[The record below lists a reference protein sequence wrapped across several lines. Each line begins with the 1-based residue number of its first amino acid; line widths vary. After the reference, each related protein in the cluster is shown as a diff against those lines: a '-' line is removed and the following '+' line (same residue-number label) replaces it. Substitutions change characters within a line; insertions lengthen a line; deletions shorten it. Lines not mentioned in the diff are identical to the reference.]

1 MTQAAGMLRLLSKS
15 VVSVSTK
22 LSIAAVLGLAG
33 LSLLPHDAVSRM
45 SAATRAAPIE
55 VVPTKPVL
63 LADDAPGEPA
73 IQLAARR
80 SRPRPEPAPAGA
92 SEPSSAHKNSAIA
105 PGPERREAG
114 EKDKRS
120 GSAPTPEPTKMPPPA
135 PDGKSEAAQ
144 AEPPKPEVWSDAE
157 MIAGLR
163 ECVRLLAPIAA
174 EVEISQPVKQDV
186 CGT

>member
-45 SAATRAAPIE
+45 SAATRTAPIE

-73 IQLAARR
+73 FQLAARR
-80 SRPRPEPAPAGA
+80 SRLRPEP
-92 SEPSSAHKNSAIA
+92 EPEAMAQVQSPGHK
-105 PGPERREAG
+105 
-114 EKDKRS
+114 
-120 GSAPTPEPTKMPPPA
+120 T
-135 PDGKSEAAQ
+135 
-144 AEPPKPEVWSDAE
+144 
-157 MIAGLR
+157 
-163 ECVRLLAPIAA
+163 
-174 EVEISQPVKQDV
+174 
-186 CGT
+186 

>member
-55 VVPTKPVL
+55 VVSTKPVL

-80 SRPRPEPAPAGA
+80 SRPRPEPAPEAGA
-92 SEPSSAHKNSAIA
+92 SEQPPAHKNSAIA
-105 PGPERREAG
+105 PGPEQREAT
-114 EKDKRS
+114 EKDKRRS
-120 GSAPTPEPTKMPPPA
+120 GSAPTPEPTRTPA
-135 PDGKSEAAQ
+135 LPEGKSEAAQ
-144 AEPPKPEVWSDAE
+144 TEPPKP
-157 MIAGLR
+157 
-163 ECVRLLAPIAA
+163 
-174 EVEISQPVKQDV
+174 
-186 CGT
+186 